1 MPPAPAKKRSAS
13 KLSNVKIIVVLA
25 AGTVAYLG
33 WIYRPV
39 EREILALRDEIGQ
52 QRQMMEQA
60 LLLPAQVDRVRDET
74 ERTIRYVSAW
84 QESSRPETARMF
96 GGVSQA
102 VSTSGASTTHFQPE
116 PKHDRNYLSEVAVRV
131 TCRGTLQ
138 QLFTSLRALEA
149 LPWTVWLDE
158 VRLSP
163 DKENQAILS
172 CELKLAIFTE
182 KSDHSD

>member
-1 MPPAPAKKRSAS
+1 MPPAPKKRPAS

-25 AGTVAYLG
+25 AGTAAYLG

-39 EREILALRDEIGQ
+39 EREISALRDEIGE
-52 QRQMMEQA
+52 QRQLMEQA
-60 LLLPAQVDRVRDET
+60 LLLPAQVDRLRDET
-74 ERTIRYVSAW
+74 QRTTRYVSAW

-96 GGVSQA
+96 GGLSLA
-102 VSTSGASTTHFQPE
+102 IAASGARTTHFQPE
-116 PKHDRNYLSEVAVRV
+116 PKHDRNYLREVAVRV

-138 QLFTSLRALEA
+138 QLFTSLGALEG

>member
-1 MPPAPAKKRSAS
+1 MPATPAKKRPAS

-25 AGTVAYLG
+25 AGTAAYLG

-39 EREILALRDEIGQ
+39 EREILAVREEIQQ
-52 QRQMMEQA
+52 QRQLMEQA

-74 ERTIRYVSAW
+74 QRTTRFVNAW
-84 QESSRPETARMF
+84 QESSGHETARMF

-102 VSTSGASTTHFQPE
+102 IAASGASTTHFQPE
-116 PKHDRNYLSEVAVRV
+116 PKQDRNYLSQVAVRV

-138 QLFTSLRALEA
+138 QLFASLRALEA
-149 LPWTVWLDE
+149 LPWTVWVDE
-158 VRLSP
+158 VHLSP
-163 DKENQAILS
+163 DKENQATLS